1 MIQKALLAL
10 IHWYWRVVRE
20 EDRRVCL
27 FRVSCSKH
35 VHSTI
40 TGHGWIPGIRSFLFR
55 MKTCKPGYRVERKNG
70 EIHILTANGKHIPE
84 SDLNP
89 LLLKEIKATC

>member
-40 TGHGWIPGIRSFLFR
+40 TSHGWIPGIRSFLFR
-55 MKTCKPGYRVERKNG
+55 MKTCKPGYRVEHKNG
-70 EIHILTANGKHIPE
+70 EILILTVNGKHIPE